1 MMTMMMATIE
11 ILLEVMLSLTVMLI
25 LMMMMMMMMMILL
38 LLFLHHHPPV
48 IMDPDDCPVAKAG
61 GRVEVVLFLLCQS
74 SGLKYNEAPEC
85 AGDVTGATPAG
96 CDELGADG
104 CDGKYTSVEG
114 GVYSQC
120 KVSGS
125 NCLAVGPLCKKPESA
140 SMTCSSLSDC
150 EGKGWKQTCGEMS
163 HAWFFKTPDSWKST
177 HPYKLQHEGEIIEAI
192 RATDGK
198 TYERELVS
206 DKSNYGGG
214 CECGWKCTGKG
225 GAVPEEIDFP
235 YVRGYGNGNSCGSS
249 SLSYFNWNS
258 GTNFCSKG
266 FKAQNLAIILRQV
279 ALPTEELCDVVR
291 GLRLQHPISTEALE
305 HIHEFLLPPLLE
317 SAEMFASYDG
327 PLQSLRDVESRT
339 WTVGGFD
346 QWGKPFM
353 PGNWELLT
361 MKADSPKPE
370 SESGNSNLSMAFHR
384 N

>member
-150 EGKGWKQTCGEMS
+150 EGKGWKQTWTSGT
-163 HAWFFKTPDSWKST
+163 TPDSWKST

-214 CECGWKCTGKG
+214 GS
-225 GAVPEEIDFP
+225 APAREEIDFP

-279 ALPTEELCDVVR
+279 VRASALPTEELCDVVR
-291 GLRLQHPISTEALE
+291 GLRPDPFMNPPSALNGTAAR
-305 HIHEFLLPPLLE
+305 